1 MTDKF
6 LRKILNITTILFA
19 IILFGC
25 VENSTSASTESETIV
40 NETSSISAGNIFY
53 SSFNAKSKVTI
64 HVDVQV
70 TNGDG
75 VKIYLLDDYTQ
86 LINLLNNNY
95 FNYNP
100 ALSSAYEVTSF
111 NKSAT
116 LPAGNWYI
124 AILNPNLLLS
134 QTVRR
139 TITALY

>member
-1 MTDKF
+1 M
-6 LRKILNITTILFA
+6 
-19 IILFGC
+19 
-25 VENSTSASTESETIV
+25 
-40 NETSSISAGNIFY
+40 
-53 SSFNAKSKVTI
+53 TI

-86 LINLLNNNY
+86 LINLSNNNY

>member
-40 NETSSISAGNIFY
+40 NETSSISAGDIFY

-86 LINLLNNNY
+86 LINLSNNNY
-95 FNYNP
+95 FNWLFINMCGWLRHP
-100 ALSSAYEVTSF
+100 FFVDF
-111 NKSAT
+111 R
-116 LPAGNWYI
+116 
-124 AILNPNLLLS
+124 LN
-134 QTVRR
+134 QTKNGLFSK
-139 TITALY
+139 I